1 MKTFFK
7 DNAIVWVWAVLAIFI
22 ELFSI
27 TFANCSPYLTAPL
40 YSLALL
46 VACGLILTLIKNQIA
61 KGVVA
66 SIFMIGQIAMC
77 IGFIY
82 MYESN
87 GTFFDYSMINMRND
101 AWGTIEDLT
110 FNTLQLWILVPL
122 ALIFIGLVVALII
135 YRKKKHIATNAI
147 NKKYKLFSGIL
158 TGVLLAVLVLVPV
171 YSGYQSSKQSYVKIL
186 YNQYD
191 SRYQSMG
198 ITGNAV
204 SEVLS
209 GVLANKNNVDISD
222 IDKLENYLYGENE
235 SDKSSHLLETSKY
248 NGISKGNNLIMLM
261 VESFDWYPMT
271 WYDAETIKKIYPNI
285 SKFFGE
291 SLVLNNF
298 YSREK
303 TDTSENNAML
313 GSNPTGKY
321 MNYDFPNNTYPQALP
336 NMFKEANSGAV
347 VNAFHQN
354 DATFYNRYKS
364 HLSLGFDKFY
374 GIEDMKEY
382 GVTNTF
388 DENNWDKGE
397 RTKDSETV
405 KHMVEV
411 MCPTDKQFMTYYLTF
426 SMHGYYVERQ
436 GFKDFTYVDSE
447 GVEYEN
453 GYYGYFDALNV
464 FPEVKGNKKA
474 NYLRTYAAC
483 VLDFDVALGY
493 LMDYLEEK
501 GLADNTTVVLY
512 GDHNTYYN
520 NLSYYAKGIT
530 ETYNSELYRIPCAIY
545 DKKLVKAYKEDNGE
559 SCVNNVIGN
568 DSVDAGKCVTLSKF
582 TTTVDLIPTVLDLF
596 GISGWK
602 NLYLGSSIFTDNE
615 SIIHSR
621 AYGIFV
627 TDKLICYSVNN
638 LLYTCEGFKDEDKE
652 DFIERAKENLIK
664 QEYIDKIFY
673 SNYFKNHPYKSLV
686 ESEKA

>member
-1 MKTFFK
+1 MKEFFK
-7 DNAIVWVWAVLAIFI
+7 DNLIVWVWIVVAIFI

-27 TFANCSPYLTAPL
+27 TFANCSPYLTSPL

-46 VACGLILTLIKNQIA
+46 VVCALILTLIKNQIA

-66 SIFMIGQIAMC
+66 SVFVVGQIVMC
-77 IGFIY
+77 VGFIY

-87 GTFFDYSMINMRND
+87 GTFFDFSMINMRND
-101 AWGTIEDLT
+101 ARGTIEDLT

-122 ALIFIGLVVALII
+122 ALAFIGMVVGLLV
-135 YRKKKHIATNAI
+135 YRKKKAITTNAV
-147 NKKYKLFSGIL
+147 NKKYKLISSIL
-158 TGVLLAVLVLVPV
+158 TGVLVAVLVVVPI
-171 YSGYQSSKQSYVKIL
+171 YSGYQSSRQSYVQML

-191 SRYQSMG
+191 SKYQSVG
-198 ITGNAV
+198 ITGNAI

-209 GVLANKNNVDISD
+209 GVLAQRVDTSD
-222 IDKLENYLYGENE
+222 VDKLDSYLYGDDDA
-235 SDKSSHLLETSKY
+235 DKSNYLLETSKY

-261 VESFDWYPMT
+261 VESFDWYPLT

-285 SKFFGE
+285 TKLFGE
-291 SLVLNNF
+291 SLVMNNY

-321 MNYDFPNNTYPQALP
+321 MNYDFPNNFYPQALP
-336 NMFKEANSGAV
+336 NMFKEANSEAV

-364 HLSLGFDKFY
+364 HLSLGFEKFY

-388 DENNWDKGE
+388 DEGNWEKGE

-405 KHMVEV
+405 KHMVKV

-436 GFKDFTYVDSE
+436 GFKNFTYVDKTGE
-447 GVEYEN
+447 EYEN

-464 FPEVKGNKKA
+464 FPEVEGNKKA

-493 LMDYLEEK
+493 LMDYLEST
-501 GLADNTTVVLY
+501 GLDENTTLVLY

-520 NLSYYAKGIT
+520 NLSYYAKGIK
-530 ETYNSELYRIPCAIY
+530 ETYNSELYRIPCIIY
-545 DKKLVKAYKEDNGE
+545 DKKLVSQYKLDNGDA
-559 SCVNNVIGN
+559 CVDYVIGN
-568 DSVDAGKCVTLSKF
+568 DKAEAGKCLTLNKF
-582 TTTVDLIPTVLDLF
+582 TTAIDMIPTVLDLF
-596 GISGWK
+596 GIKGWK
-602 NLYLGSSIFTDNE
+602 KLYLGNSFFTDKE

-638 LLYTCEGFKDEDKE
+638 LLYTCDGFTKEDKE
-652 DFIERAKENLIK
+652 DFIERAEENLIR
-664 QEYIDKIFY
+664 QEYLDKIFY
-673 SNYFKNHPYKSLV
+673 SNYFKNHQYKSLI
-686 ESEKA
+686 ESESV